1 MIKHSESSRFFED
14 ISRNTGM
21 SNNEIEK
28 NLKEKKDVLLWL
40 IKNKIRALESFG
52 KTMNLYYSNKEELL
66 KDVSNNNIK
75 RILKT
80 EEDSKEQKIST
91 HPKQN

>member
-1 MIKHSESSRFFED
+1 
-14 ISRNTGM
+14 
-21 SNNEIEK
+21 
-28 NLKEKKDVLLWL
+28 
-40 IKNKIRALESFG
+40 
-52 KTMNLYYSNKEELL
+52 MNLYYSNKEELL